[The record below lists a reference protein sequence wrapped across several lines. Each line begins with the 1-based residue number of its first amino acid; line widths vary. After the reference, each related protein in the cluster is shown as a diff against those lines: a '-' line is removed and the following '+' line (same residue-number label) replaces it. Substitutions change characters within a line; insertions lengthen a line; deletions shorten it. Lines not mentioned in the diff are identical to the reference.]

1 MLLPQIAR
9 FEPGS
14 PIVVTTPN
22 YHPDFV
28 AAAKRL
34 NGRFVDGKWRFD
46 ARDEERVRFACTQ
59 VWGACEGDALAERL
73 GYEPTREQLRD
84 LETQIR
90 AKLDEAAKPMVRIA
104 VDYEN
109 DAETWWDNAKTAAR
123 REDNYP
129 TNDMRDLPA
138 SCAALIGNADAV
150 TVSAE
155 EADAFRKWCE
165 QIEGWRHGPEHA
177 PHPFTFNDAD

>member
-90 AKLDEAAKPMVRIA
+90 AKLDEAVKTIGAQNIDTVIADIGETGSAKIA
-104 VDYEN
+104 RNGDLL
-109 DAETWWDNAKTAAR
+109 TR
-123 REDNYP
+123 REENSDWLFCGTVEP
-129 TNDMRDLPA
+129 EDRNDVLQALYDAGKLFGDWRPA
-138 SCAALIGNADAV
+138 
-150 TVSAE
+150 E
-155 EADAFRKWCE
+155 
-165 QIEGWRHGPEHA
+165 
-177 PHPFTFNDAD
+177 